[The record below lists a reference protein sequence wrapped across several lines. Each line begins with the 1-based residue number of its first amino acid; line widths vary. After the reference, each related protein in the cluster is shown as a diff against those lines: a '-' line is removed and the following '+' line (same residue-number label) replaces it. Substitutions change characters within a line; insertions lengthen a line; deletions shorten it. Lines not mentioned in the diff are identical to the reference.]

1 MTQEKAESPY
11 PWKHNGRKEV
21 DMMTTEQHAW
31 ATSQIGSRHE
41 VRTTRP
47 VCGCGQDLD
56 VCTSSN
62 CPRCGTSLLAY
73 AA

>member
-1 MTQEKAESPY
+1 
-11 PWKHNGRKEV
+11 
-21 DMMTTEQHAW
+21 MTTEQYTW
-31 ATSQIGSRHE
+31 RISQLGNGHE
-41 VRTTRP
+41 VRTTRT

-56 VCTSSN
+56 VCSSSN